1 MKDLGVEKRCP
12 RSSWIEINKEIH
24 VFAASDK
31 YHPSSGQV
39 HFLLVEL
46 DEQLRLAGFASEM
59 GSVLY

>member
-12 RSSWIEINKEIH
+12 GSSWIEINKEIH

-39 HFLLVEL
+39 QFLLVEL
-46 DEQLRLAGFASEM
+46 DDR
-59 GSVLY
+59 VY